1 MLEKNNP
8 VLIATPRTGSTV
20 MVKML
25 YNIARHKFGS
35 KNYLNQYLT
44 VTPHYRE
51 KFDKIGGVIQ
61 SLSYVR
67 EKNKFLE
74 DHLYRDT
81 ITKNRLKLLEGDTK
95 YTTKVFTQDFNGET
109 YEFFRKHFDFIF
121 LERRDR
127 LAQLLSFCTMMETNK
142 FEFRAGEEITK
153 GYFSF
158 SECMTFFGI
167 LMHYKKI
174 KTLNPNAPVIY
185 YEDFMLSGG
194 DIKALLKLLGLPQ
207 EEIPEA
213 IKIDTIPTPY
223 PANIEDILVNKEE
236 WLAAKPTIIKLL
248 ETFD

>member
-51 KFDKIGGVIQ
+51 KFDKVDGVIQ

-109 YEFFRKHFDFIF
+109 YEFFKKHFDFIF
-121 LERRDR
+121 LERRDK
-127 LAQLLSFCTMMETNK
+127 LTQLLSFCTMMETNK
-142 FEFRAGEEITK
+142 FEYRPTEEINN

-158 SECMTFFGI
+158 SECMTFFG
-167 LMHYKKI
+167 LMMHYTKI
-174 KTLNPNAPVIY
+174 KNLNPNAPVIF
-185 YEDFMLSGG
+185 YEDFMAKGG
-194 DIKALLKLLGLPQ
+194 NTPALLDLLGLPV
-207 EEIPEA
+207 EDIPKA

-223 PANIEDILVNKEE
+223 QTNIEDILVNKAE

-248 ETFD
+248 ETFN